1 MRSQFIKWLESIGG
15 GNTMDFQKFLELH
28 RESLYGLADDNTCKN
43 NNGMIVVSTS
53 DEWRNSNGN
62 KYVKIEI

>member
-1 MRSQFIKWLESIGG
+1 
-15 GNTMDFQKFLELH
+15 MDFQKFLELH